1 MTGPCGGVINNHTL
15 HRAAR
20 FPPTSA
26 WSRSAVFRPFE
37 PAASPSDPYRAGVA
51 ANTSMKEVICMFGP
65 KRILVPT
72 DFTDD
77 SDRALREAIDL
88 AAASRGK
95 VYLLHVDEKIP
106 LVVGEAVLDADV
118 VAATERS
125 DERLSR
131 QQMAEEVR
139 RVASGSGVEIE
150 IDERHGVSFEEIALY
165 IRDKLIDLVVI
176 GPHARKGLLKG
187 LQVSVTERLMKEA
200 ACPMLILP
208 SAA

>member
-1 MTGPCGGVINNHTL
+1 
-15 HRAAR
+15 
-20 FPPTSA
+20 
-26 WSRSAVFRPFE
+26 
-37 PAASPSDPYRAGVA
+37 
-51 ANTSMKEVICMFGP
+51 MFGP

-72 DFTDD
+72 DFTAD

-106 LVVGEAVLDADV
+106 LVVGEALLDPDV
-118 VAATERS
+118 VAAAEKS

-139 RVASGSGVEIE
+139 RVASGSDVEIE
-150 IDERHGVSFEEIALY
+150 IDERRGVTFEEIARY
-165 IRDKLIDLVVI
+165 TRDKLIDLVVI

-187 LQVSVTERLMKEA
+187 LQASVTGRLLKEA
-200 ACPMLILP
+200 PCPMLVLP
-208 SAA
+208 SEA

>member
-1 MTGPCGGVINNHTL
+1 
-15 HRAAR
+15 
-20 FPPTSA
+20 
-26 WSRSAVFRPFE
+26 
-37 PAASPSDPYRAGVA
+37 
-51 ANTSMKEVICMFGP
+51 MFGP

-139 RVASGSGVEIE
+139 RVASGSGVEVE